1 MLRMNFANIDDS
13 FYRSLIAYDEAKA
26 ALIAEAG
33 AAEIDF
39 IQISG
44 NVFMSLVLS
53 HQPLFE
59 ANCYYLKQGWKLADN
74 FGLSTFTGVD
84 RPLTRSDAYCD
95 FIEAAFS
102 SAIIR
107 AIREDYQYPAKRKDK
122 HLRLAW
128 ERYGFHDAPA
138 EQIAA

>member
-1 MLRMNFANIDDS
+1 MTFDNTNAS
-13 FYRSLIAYDEAKA
+13 FYRALVAYDEAKA

-33 AAEIDF
+33 AAQIDF

-53 HQPLFE
+53 HQPLYA

-74 FGLSTFTGVD
+74 FGLQTAIGLD
-84 RPLTRSDAYCD
+84 RPLTRSDAYCN
-95 FIEAAFS
+95 FIEAAFRF
-102 SAIIR
+102 AIIR
-107 AIREDYQYPAKRKDK
+107 AVREAYRYPAKRKDN

-128 ERYGFHDAPA
+128 ERYGFHEAPTQ
-138 EQIAA
+138 QIAA